1 MAAILPRQLDRLEEH
16 EFPKGFNPKAVRAF
30 LDETSASGGAELANS
45 QSIIRD
51 LCKVLGV
58 AAPKLKHAGADNP
71 YCFEEDVKEGKAHR
85 RIDVYKRGCFVL
97 EAKQGAD
104 PKAEP
109 ADALARSAAKAKVG
123 HSKSAKGAGTRGTA
137 AWVEAMKAGF
147 FQAAAY
153 AVNVTQRKDPKPPFV
168 VVMDLGHRFWIWSS
182 FQPDAKDD
190 YGDFELEAGFAW
202 EDLLRPEVFKF
213 LRQVWETPE
222 ELNEE
227 VQGQRVTA
235 EIAAKVSDL
244 ALRLEKRLGK
254 KSAERVGDFLMKCV
268 FTMFAE
274 DVGMI
279 PRGLLTRRLDE
290 WLLAAKAGK
299 PDRFVKGLRSLWS
312 HMNDGGDLDSGE
324 TIRRFNGYLFK
335 NPEPIELALDELE
348 ALRATAA
355 ADWRR
360 VSPAIFGTLLERAL
374 TPEERHKLGAHY
386 TPEAYIRRLV
396 DRTMMAPLRVEWRNA
411 RAEMEKIQLTG
422 KVKQKA
428 EADAMKVGL
437 AFRTRLATVRVLDPA
452 CGSGNFLYV
461 ALKEL
466 KRLEGEVDRALR
478 PQKGYKRAMDFQ
490 GESVHPVQ
498 FHGIELKPWAAKV
511 AELVLWIG
519 YLQWQVTAGRFQ
531 AMQEPLIQDL
541 HHIECRDA
549 LITWKKAEAVVDEDG
564 APVLRAI
571 GVSDKKAERRM
582 VPVERLVGVKVAPW
596 PEADFVVGNPPFLG
610 NKRLNDV
617 LPPGYVEAIKAAY
630 PEVPGTADLVMWWW
644 WRCAA
649 LVGAGKLQ
657 RFGLVTTNSITQ
669 TSNRAVATAAI
680 EKGGLRLAWAIPDHP
695 WYDEGAA
702 VRIAMTVAE
711 KGGTAPLFGRVVDE
725 TATAAAELEQVKVE
739 ERTVEE
745 IHPDLSVGAKV
756 TAAVLLKANEGL
768 ALMGMTLLG
777 EGFRLTPEEVEDLG
791 YNCSD
796 LPAVIRGYCTGKEV
810 VQRNQA
816 RFVIDFFGLSKEAAR
831 EQHPRLFN
839 HLLKTVKPI
848 REAQNDA
855 GPRERWWI
863 FGRTR
868 PELRDALKGLKRYIV
883 TPETSKHRV
892 FTFLPAAVTSD
903 HSLYVVASDASV
915 TLGVLS
921 SRVHLTW
928 ASAAGSTLEDRPRWR
943 NQACF
948 DPFPF
953 PAATDAQRVVIGRHA
968 EALDAYRKARQ
979 AEHSA
984 LTLTATYNVVA
995 KLRSGELL
1003 TAEDEK
1009 VRAMSMAD
1017 TVLDL
1022 HDQLDRAVADAYG
1035 WPHELPDGEL
1045 LTRLVALN
1053 AVRAAE
1059 EAKGVVRWLRPDL
1072 QAPQTAQA
1080 ALAIDG
1086 PKPGGKKPTKK
1097 ATKAASKLSWPA
1109 GLPGRIEALVTFLR
1123 AQEAPWTA
1131 AALAEEG
1138 AGATLADMLLTLQCA
1153 AAAQAVT
1160 RLEDDEGQE
1169 VWAARA

>member
-104 PKAEP
+104 PKTEP

-695 WYDEGAA
+695 WYDEGLR

-725 TATAAAELEQVKVE
+725 TATAAA
-739 ERTVEE
+739 
-745 IHPDLSVGAKV
+745 G
-756 TAAVLLKANEGL
+756 
-768 ALMGMTLLG
+768 
-777 EGFRLTPEEVEDLG
+777 
-791 YNCSD
+791 
-796 LPAVIRGYCTGKEV
+796 
-810 VQRNQA
+810 
-816 RFVIDFFGLSKEAAR
+816 
-831 EQHPRLFN
+831 
-839 HLLKTVKPI
+839 
-848 REAQNDA
+848 
-855 GPRERWWI
+855 W
-863 FGRTR
+863 
-868 PELRDALKGLKRYIV
+868 
-883 TPETSKHRV
+883 
-892 FTFLPAAVTSD
+892 
-903 HSLYVVASDASV
+903 
-915 TLGVLS
+915 
-921 SRVHLTW
+921 SR
-928 ASAAGSTLEDRPRWR
+928 
-943 NQACF
+943 
-948 DPFPF
+948 
-953 PAATDAQRVVIGRHA
+953 
-968 EALDAYRKARQ
+968 
-979 AEHSA
+979 
-984 LTLTATYNVVA
+984 
-995 KLRSGELL
+995 
-1003 TAEDEK
+1003 
-1009 VRAMSMAD
+1009 
-1017 TVLDL
+1017 
-1022 HDQLDRAVADAYG
+1022 
-1035 WPHELPDGEL
+1035 
-1045 LTRLVALN
+1045 
-1053 AVRAAE
+1053 
-1059 EAKGVVRWLRPDL
+1059 
-1072 QAPQTAQA
+1072 
-1080 ALAIDG
+1080 
-1086 PKPGGKKPTKK
+1086 
-1097 ATKAASKLSWPA
+1097 
-1109 GLPGRIEALVTFLR
+1109 
-1123 AQEAPWTA
+1123 
-1131 AALAEEG
+1131 
-1138 AGATLADMLLTLQCA
+1138 
-1153 AAAQAVT
+1153 
-1160 RLEDDEGQE
+1160 
-1169 VWAARA
+1169 